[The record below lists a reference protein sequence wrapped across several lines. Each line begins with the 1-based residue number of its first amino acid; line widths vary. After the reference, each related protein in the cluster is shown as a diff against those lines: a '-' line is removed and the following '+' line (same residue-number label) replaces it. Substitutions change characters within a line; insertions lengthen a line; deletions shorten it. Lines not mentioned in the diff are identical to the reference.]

1 MTTYQRLSYDINTN
15 IYVVLKNGASRD
27 NTPFDNFGGV
37 LRILIRETALR
48 EGIEN
53 PNALAQ
59 ATGLPYE
66 TCRRLWREDATR
78 IDLLTIE
85 VLCKTLRVRPGQ
97 LFDYEPELDLPK
109 RKRRAAGRKK

>member
-1 MTTYQRLSYDINTN
+1 MS
-15 IYVVLKNGASRD
+15 VVCENNGSR
-27 NTPFDNFGGV
+27 TSTRFDNFADV
-37 LRILIRETALR
+37 LKLLIRETAIR

-85 VLCKTLRVRPGQ
+85 VLCNTLQVRPGQ
-97 LFDYEPELDLPK
+97 LFDYDPEPDRLK
-109 RKRRAAGRKK
+109 RKRKASGRKKTST

>member
-1 MTTYQRLSYDINTN
+1 MSVVFENGVGRATTR
-15 IYVVLKNGASRD
+15 
-27 NTPFDNFGGV
+27 FDNFGGV
-37 LRILIRETALR
+37 LKVLIRETAIR

-85 VLCKTLRVRPGQ
+85 VLCNTLRVRPGQ
-97 LFDYEPELDLPK
+97 LFDYDPEPDRLK
-109 RKRRAAGRKK
+109 RKRKARGRKKTSS

>member
-1 MTTYQRLSYDINTN
+1 MSTN
-15 IYVVLKNGASRD
+15 MSVVCENGASRAS
-27 NTPFDNFGGV
+27 TRFDNFGGV
-37 LRILIRETALR
+37 LKVLIRETAIR

-85 VLCKTLRVRPGQ
+85 VLCNTLQVRPGQ
-97 LFDYEPELDLPK
+97 LFDYEPELDRPK
-109 RKRRAAGRKK
+109 RKRKAGGRKKTSS